1 MITERG
7 RALAHRPRVSPL
19 RVPNL
24 SEIDFGALRAGRL
37 ARLQAMMKRYDLPV
51 CLFFGTANIRYAT
64 GVDVMGVWTAGTFA
78 RYCVVPAEGAPV
90 LFEYKGSVHVAQKL
104 VQDVRP
110 AFTWQFGGAE
120 SAPKAREWAQSLRA
134 VLREMGLDQE
144 RLAVDR
150 LDTIGFLALQAEG
163 FRVVDASPATVD
175 AREVKTPEEIQ
186 LMAVNGGIGD
196 AMLAEFEAAIR
207 PGIREY
213 ELLAVLSDS
222 LLRRHGEFLF
232 TRLVASGTNTNPWL
246 TRGPRQDRPAGRP
259 GRRRHRRQRL
269 RGVRH
274 RRLAHVPLRGRPLAR
289 AEGGVPGRLR
299 LRDRDGRARP
309 AGDDVRG
316 VRRAGAEAARGV
328 PGDALPGDGPP
339 GRARGRG
346 AGHPVRRRRPGAAAH
361 PAPARAQGEHGPQ
374 PRVLRGQGRRP
385 VRREARG
392 PGAGHGV
399 GLRAPLHVPVR
410 REAPR
415 ADAVP
420 GAARQASVRKPAA
433 SARRAIAR
441 IGS

>member
-7 RALAHRPRVSPL
+7 RALAHRPRVSTL

-37 ARLQAMMKRYDLPV
+37 ARLQTMMKRYDLPV
-51 CLFFGTANIRYAT
+51 CLFYGTANIRYAT

-110 AFTWQFGGAE
+110 AFTWQYGGRRVG
-120 SAPKAREWAQSLRA
+120 PQGARVGPVLARRA
-134 VLREMGLDQE
+134 AGDGPGRE

-163 FRVVDASPATVD
+163 FQIVDASPATVD
-175 AREVKTPEEIQ
+175 AREVKTAEEIQ

-246 TRGPRQDRPAGRP
+246 TEAHDKIVQPGDLVGVDTDANGYEGYVIDVSRTFLCGDDPAPGQKEAYRVAYDCVTGMVELVRPGMTFAEFAAQAPRLPEAYRAMRYPGMVHQAGLEDEGPGIPYVDDDRGPRRILPQRELKENMVLNLECYAGKVGAP
-259 GRRRHRRQRL
+259 Y
-269 RGVRH
+269 GVK
-274 RRLAHVPLRGRPLAR
+274 LEDQVVVTSSGCELLCTYPY
-289 AEGGVPGRLR
+289 
-299 LRDRDGRARP
+299 
-309 AGDDVRG
+309 
-316 VRRAGAEAARGV
+316 
-328 PGDALPGDGPP
+328 DAKL
-339 GRARGRG
+339 
-346 AGHPVRRRRPGAAAH
+346 
-361 PAPARAQGEHGPQ
+361 
-374 PRVLRGQGRRP
+374 L
-385 VRREARG
+385 
-392 PGAGHGV
+392 
-399 GLRAPLHVPVR
+399 
-410 REAPR
+410 
-415 ADAVP
+415 
-420 GAARQASVRKPAA
+420 S
-433 SARRAIAR
+433 
-441 IGS
+441 